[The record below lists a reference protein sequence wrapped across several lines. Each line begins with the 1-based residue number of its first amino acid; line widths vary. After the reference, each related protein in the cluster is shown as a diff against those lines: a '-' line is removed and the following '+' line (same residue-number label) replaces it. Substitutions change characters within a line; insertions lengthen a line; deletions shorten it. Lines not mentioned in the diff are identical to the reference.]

1 MAFKWLAE
9 ERFNGIIED
18 KKPVSSDY
26 EHIARLLT
34 GLQKIK
40 PVLEQKFPDG
50 SPFPSGLLK
59 KAELWERTLK
69 PKEEAPPPPPPQTTP
84 TATTTEGAVTG
95 AATGSSAPTAPAE
108 PMDSPKQAQSAIRK
122 AALFLIEKEPIKPM
136 GYRLL
141 CSVRWDLIEKAP
153 PSEGGKT
160 QLPPPN
166 PQQRTYFQNLVSQN
180 DWKTIIEKGEATF
193 VSGAN
198 HLWLDLQ
205 RLIATACKELGGDYR
220 AIRLALITETALLL
234 KRIPDLPSLAFSDG
248 SALCDDA
255 TKDWLNTDVATALSA
270 EAGSMGSGPSNNDAV
285 EEEQRTINGMI
296 AAGQLE
302 EALTFIQTGIR
313 SSASERDNF
322 RRTIIVG
329 TLLLKAKQ
337 PDIAVSVLEA
347 LDQKIDL
354 YNLAKWEPDLAVD
367 AWSALIGAY
376 KVSKTQKPPNL
387 QLVLQEK
394 QNAILSKISHIDPRK
409 AFSLNK

>member
-18 KKPVSSDY
+18 KKPTSTDY
-26 EHIARLLT
+26 EYITRLLS

-50 SPFPSGLLK
+50 SPFPSGLFK
-59 KAELWERTLK
+59 KAVLWERTLK
-69 PKEEAPPPPPPQTTP
+69 PKEEAPPPPPQASSP
-84 TATTTEGAVTG
+84 TAATVIAAP
-95 AATGSSAPTAPAE
+95 AATGLSTPAE
-108 PMDSPKQAQSAIRK
+108 PMDSPKKAQGAIRK
-122 AALFLIEKEPIKPM
+122 AALFLIEKEPTKPM

-141 CSVRWDLIEKAP
+141 CSVRWDLLEKAP
-153 PSEGGKT
+153 PAEGGKT

-180 DWKTIIEKGEATF
+180 DWKTIIEKGEAAF

-205 RLIATACKELGGDYR
+205 RLIATACKELGSDYHT
-220 AIRLALITETALLL
+220 IRSAVITETALLL

-255 TKDWLNTDVATALSA
+255 TKDWIHTDVATALGTDA
-270 EAGSMGSGPSNNDAV
+270 ATGSGPAHTDTV
-285 EEEQRTINGMI
+285 EEEQRTINRMV

-302 EALTFIQTGIR
+302 EALTFIQTSIR

-337 PDIAVSVLEA
+337 ADIAVSVLEA

-367 AWSALIGAY
+367 AWSALIGTY
-376 KVSKTQKPPNL
+376 KVSKTQKPQNL
-387 QLVLQEK
+387 QLVLQDK
-394 QNAILSKISHIDPRK
+394 QNAVLSKISHIDPRK